1 MKKHISTGQG
11 DVYYF
16 ADLEFPGRPTVVL
29 LHGLSSNH
37 TTWDTI
43 VERLH
48 TEKINSIAWDQRG
61 HGHSDKVKRRSNY
74 RLPVF
79 SDDLYRILNAENV
92 THANFVG
99 YSYGVPI
106 LLELAKNHA
115 DIIDGLVLISGNFV
129 SPNKYMRLGLLS
141 PLLYGLFQLGGWLMF
156 PQFRKKYYYYKH
168 GEASGYWQST
178 IRGLSTM
185 PLSIN
190 AWMFSLVFPMNY
202 RRVLSIIK
210 APTVIVRAD
219 HDPFFSAAEAAEMAK
234 TMPNAHLFSPKHP
247 SHFVASRSQDE
258 ISDLI
263 LSTV

>member
-1 MKKHISTGQG
+1 MKKHVTTEQG
-11 DVYYF
+11 DIYYF

-37 TTWDTI
+37 TTWNAM

-48 TEKINSIAWDQRG
+48 NEKINSIAWDQRG
-61 HGHSDKVKRRSNY
+61 HGLSDKRKRRSNY
-74 RLPVF
+74 RWPVF
-79 SDDLYRILNAENV
+79 SDDLFRILEAENIA
-92 THANFVG
+92 HANFVG

-106 LLELAKNHA
+106 LMELAKNHA
-115 DIIDGLVLISGNFV
+115 DMLDGLVLISGNFT
-129 SPNKYMRLGLLS
+129 SPPVYMRLGLLT
-141 PLLYGLFQLGGWLMF
+141 PLLYGLFQLGGWLLV

-185 PLSIN
+185 PLSVN
-190 AWMFSLVFPMNY
+190 AWMFSLVFHMNY
-202 RRVLSIIK
+202 RRVLPTIK

-219 HDPFFSAAEAAEMAK
+219 HDPFFSASEAADMAK
-234 TMPNAHLFSPKHP
+234 TMPNARVVSPKHP